1 MNYVYLS
8 FQDGSGPSAVDLVDA
23 LVYIE
28 PNAWV
33 PPLLQIFPTPSGSSN
48 TSFSRC
54 YSLRSLTDEA
64 YDLTEATIGAKNDCP
79 KEEVKTIET
88 GLEKFAINN
97 SVDLFTKKCCFDT
110 VIFCVFG

>member
-8 FQDGSGPSAVDLVDA
+8 FQEGSSPTTVDLVDA
-23 LVYIE
+23 LVYIQ

-33 PPLLQIFPTPSGSSN
+33 SGVLQIFPILSGSSN

-54 YSLRSLTDEA
+54 YSLRSLTGEA
-64 YDLTEATIGAKNDCP
+64 YDLKEATIGAKNDCP
-79 KEEVKTIET
+79 QEEVKTIEA
-88 GLEKFAINN
+88 GLEKFEINN